1 MFYFL
6 LFSLLSVVNGDIV
19 YYVND
24 YKPDNYVS
32 SENIVAFSLWGLG
45 VCKCIGKICEC
56 KKKIPINLELTDE
69 HSNDVDKKHYKI
81 DIIDDKDIKK
91 LKKDLNELK
100 KVIINYEK
108 NKKKINSID

>member
-19 YYVND
+19 HYVND
-24 YKPDNYVS
+24 YKPDNCVS
-32 SENIVAFSLWGLG
+32 SENIVALSLWSMG
-45 VCKCIGKICEC
+45 VCKCISKICEC
-56 KKKIPINLELTDE
+56 KKKLPINLELTDE
-69 HSNDVDKKHYKI
+69 YSNDVDEKHYKI
-81 DIIDDKDIKK
+81 DIIDDKCIQK

-108 NKKKINSID
+108 NKKKLII